1 MEEMISVIVPV
12 YNGEKLLPKCME
24 HLLGQTYQDT
34 EIILVND
41 GSKDGTGALCDGY
54 AAADSRVRVIYQEN
68 QGVSR
73 ARNAGLDAATGKF
86 VAFVDADDYVEL
98 DFLEHLHRNLVES
111 GADMASCDY
120 QEVIQADVRGTN
132 IPFVAECRLMTNKAD
147 YFEDMVTTREAYW
160 STITAK
166 LYRRALIGDTRFN
179 APFRYGEDHVF
190 LFDLF
195 SKAPKVHQ
203 DTYKGYYYVRNES
216 SATLSRNANNVYRC
230 ENEMKMCQYKLR
242 NLPEDVAHL
251 KNGFWALY
259 GHSIHNVARALAL
272 TGTAEERKDY
282 RKILL
287 AEIRAC
293 NREANLPART
303 KVFLNLYRYLPGV
316 YNALITMKVRAREN
330 A

>member
-1 MEEMISVIVPV
+1 MKELISIIVPV
-12 YNGEKLLPKCME
+12 YNGEKLLPVCME
-24 HLLGQTYQDT
+24 HLLGQTWKDL
-34 EIILVND
+34 EVILVND
-41 GSKDGTGALCDGY
+41 GSKDGTGALCDDY
-54 AAADSRVRVIYQEN
+54 AAKDARVRVIHQEN

-73 ARNAGLDAATGKF
+73 ARNTGLDVATGKY
-86 VAFVDADDYVEL
+86 VAFVDADDYVEP
-98 DFLEHLHRNLVES
+98 DYLERLHRNLVEN
-111 GADMASCDY
+111 GADIASCDY

-132 IPFVAECRLMTNKAD
+132 IPFVAESRMITDKATC
-147 YFEDMVTTREAYW
+147 FEDMITAREAYW

-166 LYRRALIGDTRFN
+166 LFLRELIGDTRFN

-203 DTYKGYYYVRNES
+203 DTYRGYYYVRNES
-216 SATLSRNANNVYRC
+216 SATMTRNANNVYRC
-230 ENEMKMCQYKLR
+230 ENEMKMCQYKLQ

-272 TGTAEERKDY
+272 TGTDQERKEI
-282 RKILL
+282 RKDLL
-287 AEIRAC
+287 ARIREC
-293 NREANLPART
+293 NQEANLPLRT
-303 KVFLNLYRYLPGV
+303 RVFLGLYRYLPGV
-316 YNALITMKVRAREN
+316 YNALITMKVNARGK